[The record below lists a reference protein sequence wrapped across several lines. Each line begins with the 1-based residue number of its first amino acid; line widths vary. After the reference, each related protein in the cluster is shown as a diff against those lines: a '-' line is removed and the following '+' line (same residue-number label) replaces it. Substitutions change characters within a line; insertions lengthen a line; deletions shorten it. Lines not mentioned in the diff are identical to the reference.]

1 MIVRTYTLDR
11 TLLHTYENI
20 INIHITN
27 HTCSIMTKDDWEL
40 LNTKEV
46 IFEIEEEL
54 KDG

>member
-20 INIHITN
+20 INVHITN
-27 HTCSIMTKDDWEL
+27 HTCSISSKYEWEL

-46 IFEIEEEL
+46 IFEIEEEQ
-54 KDG
+54 KDD